1 MYWALLKRPSNPGL
15 VEMVI
20 ELSRPWTAQ
29 GEEEFRAGVLVNSDH
44 TFFRRYL
51 VEEEEVRLLVDEERD
66 VVDVDGVV
74 EGDDAAFGV
83 RMCLVAFQRR
93 MMVRGEVGVEF
104 VAKGRLFR
112 LRFYKSDPSSPSNYA
127 PPSASH
133 AGAWLVSL
141 HILGASPSTF
151 IDAQLLIP
159 DPAGS
164 SSPSPHASPLSYG
177 YAGIFGDTKKPS
189 PPHLKPT
196 ISIRLSTSSST
207 SPLVS
212 LPAFSSLTRAR
223 EKRAYPQM
231 LKDRGV
237 CVSLEQSS
245 LMGASLTYEGSAY
258 LGGDGKLRA
267 SLQARLGKRDEMEC
281 VVC

>member
-20 ELSRPWTAQ
+20 ELSRPWSQQ
-29 GEEEFRAGVLVNSDH
+29 GEEELRSGVLVNSDH
-44 TFFRRYL
+44 LFFRRYL

-66 VVDVDGVV
+66 VVDVEGSVQ
-74 EGDDAAFGV
+74 GDDAAFGV
-83 RMCLVAFQRR
+83 SMCLPAFQRR
-93 MMVRGEVGVEF
+93 MMVRGEVCVEF

-112 LRFYKSDPSSPSNYA
+112 LRFYKSDPTSPSNYA
-127 PPSASH
+127 PSTASH

-151 IDAQLLIP
+151 IDSRLLIP

-164 SSPSPHASPLSYG
+164 PPDLVAPSSLSNSYG
-177 YAGIFGDTKKPS
+177 YGIFDKKPS
-189 PPHLKPT
+189 PHLKPT
-196 ISIRLSTSSST
+196 ISIRLSTPSST
-207 SPLVS
+207 PLIS
-212 LPAFSSLTRAR
+212 LPPFSSLTRAR

-231 LKDRGV
+231 VKDRGV

-258 LGGDGKLRA
+258 LGADGRLRA
-267 SLQARLGKRDEMEC
+267 SLEARLGKRDEMEC
-281 VVC
+281 VIC